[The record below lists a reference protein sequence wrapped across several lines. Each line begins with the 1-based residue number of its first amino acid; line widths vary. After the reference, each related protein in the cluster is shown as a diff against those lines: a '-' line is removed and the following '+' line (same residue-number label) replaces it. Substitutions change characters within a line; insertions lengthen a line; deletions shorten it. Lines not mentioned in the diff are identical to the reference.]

1 MLNHINKSINTRQ
14 LLKNNQIKY
23 DQLKYDFLFQTL
35 IDLTAYHTLVEYIG
49 HSLDKYSV
57 SFYSLGI
64 LNQKNRSKKTVQA
77 LLKELFL
84 FDLDYKE
91 TILIENIKGN
101 DIKFHYSKIM
111 HNLLISN

>member
-1 MLNHINKSINTRQ
+1 MNIKS
-14 LLKNNQIKY
+14 KK
-23 DQLKYDFLFQTL
+23 
-35 IDLTAYHTLVEYIG
+35 
-49 HSLDKYSV
+49 
-57 SFYSLGI
+57 SF
-64 LNQKNRSKKTVQA
+64 KKTVQA